1 MLGKQHVE
9 RWVRLKTDGLGEE
22 EFLQPACGGERKGT
36 EEGGGR
42 VKGWGCSL
50 APATPAQNQRL
61 LLDSMPA
68 CACTH
73 MHTCVHVR
81 ACLSAVARTGVNK
94 STGWFDK
101 SRGDVTGKRE
111 GNSLLVLAGCSYLR
125 LTRPAR
131 RQALCR

>member
-1 MLGKQHVE
+1 MLGKQHAE
-9 RWVRLKTDGLGEE
+9 RWVRLKTEGLGEA
-22 EFLQPACGGERKGT
+22 EFPQPACGEERKGT

-42 VKGWGCSL
+42 VEGWGCSL

-68 CACTH
+68 CACTR
-73 MHTCVHVR
+73 MHTCAHVR
-81 ACLSAVARTGVNK
+81 ACLSAVARIGVNK

-111 GNSLLVLAGCSYLR
+111 GNSLLVLAGCSY
-125 LTRPAR
+125 
-131 RQALCR
+131 CV